1 MIFLKWSFLNLYRN
15 KRRSWTT
22 GLALVFGFTGML
34 VLSGYIMAIEKAV
47 RAQTIYLNHVGNF
60 SIYKKEAVKEMF
72 RDPQKYLLS
81 KQDQELI
88 AKTLNEFQNKIEF
101 VAPILSSFALLSSGD
116 KNLPLFIQAYPKG
129 FSAYIANHKELKE
142 NLPTLQSQLIVS
154 DGVSLT
160 SNLYNMLGYTFPLK
174 EKIEVQILGK
184 TLDGYFN
191 GVTDELT
198 GKHLTGMVFSED
210 ISAKMSLE
218 KLQELMATDKV
229 NNLAVFL
236 KDVDETQ
243 SLIKTILSELPKG
256 KYEIFAYDSDE
267 IGFYY
272 TGTMS
277 FVMSIGI
284 FFYVLITLASVLSI
298 INTLT
303 MSINERTKEIGT
315 LRSIGFTATH
325 ISRLFTLEVLVLTFG
340 SIVVSSICYLIVS
353 NIINSLEIPF
363 EPAGSSSYVYF
374 TIVTSFKIALIHA
387 VVLIL
392 ITFIT
397 SYLSCKKKMNFKIS
411 ELLNEQGV
419 FK

>member
-1 MIFLKWSFLNLYRN
+1 
-15 KRRSWTT
+15 
-22 GLALVFGFTGML
+22 
-34 VLSGYIMAIEKAV
+34 MAVEKAI
-47 RAQTIYLNHVGNF
+47 RTQTIYLNHLGNF
-60 SIYKKEAVKEMF
+60 SIYKKNAVKNLY
-72 RDPQKYLLS
+72 RDPQMYLLG

-88 AKTLNEFQNKIEF
+88 SKTLNEFQNKIEF

-129 FSAYIANHKELKE
+129 FSGYIGNHTELKE
-142 NLPTLQSQLIVS
+142 NLPTLQSQLSVS

-160 SNLYNMLGYTFPLK
+160 SNLYNMLGFTFPLK

-184 TLDGYFN
+184 TIDGYFN
-191 GVTDELT
+191 GVTEELT

-229 NNLAVFL
+229 NSLAVFL
-236 KDVDETQ
+236 KDVDETK
-243 SLIKTILSELPKG
+243 SLINIILDKLPKG
-256 KYEIFAYDSDE
+256 QYEIFAYNSDE

-277 FVMSIGI
+277 FVLSIGI
-284 FFYVLITLASVLSI
+284 FFYVLITLASLLSI

-315 LRSIGFTATH
+315 LRSIGFTNTN
-325 ISRLFTLEVLVLTFG
+325 ISRLFTLEVLVLTLG
-340 SIVVSSICYLIVS
+340 SIIVSSFCYLIIS
-353 NIINSLEIPF
+353 KIINSLEIPF

-374 TIVTSFKIALIHA
+374 TIVTSFKVALIHA
-387 VVLIL
+387 GVLIL

-397 SYLSCKKKMNFKIS
+397 SYFSCKKKMNFKIS